1 VRNQHLNGV
10 SAGLSMLR
18 SGMTMAQ
25 DFRLPVSR
33 DAARMDMVHAV
44 CRHKVNS
51 HVNEQVLPT
60 SRADGRLHRTTLTG
74 T

>member
-1 VRNQHLNGV
+1 
-10 SAGLSMLR
+10 
-18 SGMTMAQ
+18 MTMAQ